1 MQLTFQRVRRFHLT
15 NLDALQSKLKSR
27 KLVKV
32 WKSLMKLCFQVTA
45 THLVKLQDS
54 YSERSRIKSTR
65 ILSQHLKAQH
75 RQRMATLRL
84 LLVYKLLLPFSMM
97 KMKNHSLYWLARR
110 TLRRYARM
118 QTQTSYQQL
127 KLVRTEW
134 LMVQLV
140 RFLAFRLYVQENLQK
155 AKRSL

>member
-1 MQLTFQRVRRFHLT
+1 LTFQRVRRFHLT
-15 NLDALQSKLKSR
+15 NLEALQSKLKSR

-32 WKSLMKLCFQVTA
+32 WKSPMKLFFQDMA
-45 THLVKLQDS
+45 THLVKLQDNYS
-54 YSERSRIKSTR
+54 YQLRTKLMR
-65 ILSQHLKAQH
+65 ILSQHLREQH

-84 LLVYKLLLPFSMM
+84 LLVYKLPLTFSMM
-97 KMKNHSLYWLARR
+97 KMKSHSLYWLARR

-134 LMVQLV
+134 LTVQLV
-140 RFLAFRLYVQENLQK
+140 KFLEFRLYVQENSQK